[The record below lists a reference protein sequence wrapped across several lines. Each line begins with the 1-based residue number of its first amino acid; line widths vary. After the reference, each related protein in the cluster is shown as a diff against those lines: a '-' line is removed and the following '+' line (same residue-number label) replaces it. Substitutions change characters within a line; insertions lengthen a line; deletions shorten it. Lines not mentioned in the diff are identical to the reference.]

1 MRPARAESRYAT
13 GASWNLVA
21 NWYPARAVAASANRP
36 YTPIS
41 TRPGPRLIRPPP
53 LPGAPAGVPLA
64 TPHLV
69 QAYHHDRVDQAGDA
83 GDHRTPPGRLRPSQQ
98 EAHRH
103 HDHIGDQVSEEGAV
117 LVRPGATGQ
126 GDDRGTEVY
135 QHQRLDHGQAGV
147 LEPARRPV

>member
-21 NWYPARAVAASANRP
+21 SWNPARAVAASANRP

-41 TRPGPRLIRPPP
+41 TRPGPRLIRS
-53 LPGAPAGVPLA
+53 GVPTGVALA

-69 QAYHHDRVDQAGDA
+69 QAHHHDRVDQAGDA
-83 GDHRTPPGRLRPSQQ
+83 GDHRTPPGRLRPGQQ

-103 HDHIGDQVSEEGAV
+103 HDHI
-117 LVRPGATGQ
+117 
-126 GDDRGTEVY
+126 
-135 QHQRLDHGQAGV
+135 
-147 LEPARRPV
+147 